1 VQNGLLIE
9 EHATHD
15 GVQDGL
21 LIEEHARHERASRN
35 QHRNRTRRTVHHN
48 VQVTD
53 DSQRPAQHSL
63 FWFAIAIA
71 VAVVLVD
78 QLTKL
83 WAVTTLSL
91 DSSVPVIGDFI
102 RFQLIYN
109 SGAAFSMGT
118 NSTWVFTIIAAAAVI
133 VIGWYAWRVESK
145 LWMLALGLLLGG
157 AATHL
162 GDRLF
167 RPPAFGQGHVVDFIG
182 YGNFFIGN
190 VADIVLFC
198 GAVMLV
204 ILALTGVR
212 MRSTA
217 DES

>member
-1 VQNGLLIE
+1 VTLSDEPAPHDTAEPNESEPNGSVPNE
-9 EHATHD
+9 SVRPQ
-15 GVQDGL
+15 G
-21 LIEEHARHERASRN
+21 
-35 QHRNRTRRTVHHN
+35 RR
-48 VQVTD
+48 
-53 DSQRPAQHSL
+53 L
-63 FWFAIAIA
+63 FWFVIAIA

-83 WAVTTLSL
+83 WAVTNLSL

-118 NSTWVFTIIAAAAVI
+118 NSTWVFTIIAAVAVI
-133 VIGWYAWRVESK
+133 VIGWYAWRVESR

-190 VADIVLFC
+190 VADIILFC

-204 ILALTGVR
+204 VLALTGVR
-212 MRSTA
+212 PRPLAPS
-217 DES
+217 E

>member
-1 VQNGLLIE
+1 VTLSDEPAPHDTAEPNESEPNESEPNGSVPNGSVP
-9 EHATHD
+9 D
-15 GVQDGL
+15 GSVPDGS
-21 LIEEHARHERASRN
+21 EQPHG
-35 QHRNRTRRTVHHN
+35 RR
-48 VQVTD
+48 
-53 DSQRPAQHSL
+53 L
-63 FWFAIAIA
+63 FWFVIAIA
-71 VAVVLVD
+71 VVVVLVD

-118 NSTWVFTIIAAAAVI
+118 NSTWVFTIIAAVAVI

-190 VADIVLFC
+190 VADIILFC

-204 ILALTGVR
+204 VLALTGVR
-212 MRSTA
+212 PQSLA
-217 DES
+217 SSE

>member
-1 VQNGLLIE
+1 VPNESVRPQG
-9 EHATHD
+9 
-15 GVQDGL
+15 
-21 LIEEHARHERASRN
+21 
-35 QHRNRTRRTVHHN
+35 RR
-48 VQVTD
+48 
-53 DSQRPAQHSL
+53 L
-63 FWFAIAIA
+63 FWFVIAIA
-71 VAVVLVD
+71 VVVVLVD

-118 NSTWVFTIIAAAAVI
+118 NSTWVFTIIAAVAVI
-133 VIGWYAWRVESK
+133 VIGWYAWRVESR

-190 VADIVLFC
+190 VADIILFC

-204 ILALTGVR
+204 VLALTGVR
-212 MRSTA
+212 PQSLA
-217 DES
+217 SSE

>member
-1 VQNGLLIE
+1 VTLSDEPAPHDTAEPNESEPNGSVPS
-9 EHATHD
+9 
-15 GVQDGL
+15 GSVRPQG
-21 LIEEHARHERASRN
+21 
-35 QHRNRTRRTVHHN
+35 RR
-48 VQVTD
+48 
-53 DSQRPAQHSL
+53 L
-63 FWFAIAIA
+63 FWFVIAIA

-83 WAVTTLSL
+83 WAVTNLSL

-118 NSTWVFTIIAAAAVI
+118 NSTWVFTIIAAVAVI

-190 VADIVLFC
+190 VADIILFC

-204 ILALTGVR
+204 VLALTGVR
-212 MRSTA
+212 PRPLAPS
-217 DES
+217 E

>member
-1 VQNGLLIE
+1 VTLSDEPAPHDTAEPNESEPNGSVPNE
-9 EHATHD
+9 SVRPQ
-15 GVQDGL
+15 G
-21 LIEEHARHERASRN
+21 
-35 QHRNRTRRTVHHN
+35 RR
-48 VQVTD
+48 
-53 DSQRPAQHSL
+53 P
-63 FWFAIAIA
+63 FWFVIAIA

-118 NSTWVFTIIAAAAVI
+118 NSTWVFTIIAAVAVI

-190 VADIVLFC
+190 VADIILFC

-204 ILALTGVR
+204 VLALTGVR
-212 MRSTA
+212 PQSLA
-217 DES
+217 SSE

>member
-1 VQNGLLIE
+1 MTLSDE
-9 EHATHD
+9 PAPHD
-15 GVQDGL
+15 TAEPNESEPSGSVPDGS
-21 LIEEHARHERASRN
+21 ERP
-35 QHRNRTRRTVHHN
+35 HGRR
-48 VQVTD
+48 
-53 DSQRPAQHSL
+53 L
-63 FWFAIAIA
+63 FWFVIAIA

-118 NSTWVFTIIAAAAVI
+118 NSTWVFTIIAAVAVI
-133 VIGWYAWRVESK
+133 VIGWYAWRIESK

-190 VADIVLFC
+190 VADIILFC
-198 GAVMLV
+198 GAAMLV
-204 ILALTGVR
+204 VLALTGVR
-212 MRSTA
+212 PRPMAPS
-217 DES
+217 E

>member
-1 VQNGLLIE
+1 VTLGECDVLDNVRVTLSDEPAPHDTAQPNESEATGSDPTGSEPSESVQPHG
-9 EHATHD
+9 
-15 GVQDGL
+15 
-21 LIEEHARHERASRN
+21 
-35 QHRNRTRRTVHHN
+35 RR
-48 VQVTD
+48 
-53 DSQRPAQHSL
+53 L
-63 FWFAIAIA
+63 FWFVIAIA
-71 VAVVLVD
+71 VVVVLVD

-91 DSSVPVIGDFI
+91 NSSVPVIGDFI

-118 NSTWVFTIIAAAAVI
+118 NSTWVFTIIAAAAVV
-133 VIGWYAWRVESK
+133 VICWYAWRVESK

-190 VADIVLFC
+190 VADIILFC

-204 ILALTGVR
+204 VLALTGVR
-212 MRSTA
+212 PQSLA
-217 DES
+217 SSE

>member
-1 VQNGLLIE
+1 MKPRDVLDNVRVTLSDE
-9 EHATHD
+9 PAPHD
-15 GVQDGL
+15 TAQPNESEPSGSVPDGS
-21 LIEEHARHERASRN
+21 EQPHG
-35 QHRNRTRRTVHHN
+35 RR
-48 VQVTD
+48 
-53 DSQRPAQHSL
+53 L
-63 FWFAIAIA
+63 FWFVIAIA
-71 VAVVLVD
+71 VVVVLVD

-118 NSTWVFTIIAAAAVI
+118 NSTWVFTIIAAAAVV
-133 VIGWYAWRVESK
+133 VICWYAWRVESK

-190 VADIVLFC
+190 VADIILFC
-198 GAVMLV
+198 GAAMLV
-204 ILALTGVR
+204 VLALTGVGPR
-212 MRSTA
+212 PRTPTEVPA
-217 DES
+217 PRGA

>member
-1 VQNGLLIE
+1 MTLSDEPAPHDTAEPNESEPNGSVPS
-9 EHATHD
+9 
-15 GVQDGL
+15 GSVRPQG
-21 LIEEHARHERASRN
+21 
-35 QHRNRTRRTVHHN
+35 RR
-48 VQVTD
+48 
-53 DSQRPAQHSL
+53 L
-63 FWFAIAIA
+63 FWFVIAIA

-83 WAVTTLSL
+83 WAVTNLSL

-118 NSTWVFTIIAAAAVI
+118 NSTWVFTIIAAVAVI
-133 VIGWYAWRVESK
+133 VIGWYAWRVESR

-190 VADIVLFC
+190 VADIILFC

-204 ILALTGVR
+204 VLALTGVR
-212 MRSTA
+212 PQSLA
-217 DES
+217 SSE

>member
-1 VQNGLLIE
+1 MTLSDEPAPHDTAEPNGSVPSGSVPSGSAQPGSE
-9 EHATHD
+9 NAQ
-15 GVQDGL
+15 G
-21 LIEEHARHERASRN
+21 
-35 QHRNRTRRTVHHN
+35 RR
-48 VQVTD
+48 
-53 DSQRPAQHSL
+53 L
-63 FWFAIAIA
+63 FWFVIAIA

-91 DSSVPVIGDFI
+91 NSSVPVIGDFI

-133 VIGWYAWRVESK
+133 IICWYAWRVESK

-167 RPPAFGQGHVVDFIG
+167 RPPAFGQGHVVDFIA

-204 ILALTGVR
+204 VLALIGVR
-212 MRSTA
+212 PRPLPTS
-217 DES
+217 D

>member
-1 VQNGLLIE
+1 MTLSDDP
-9 EHATHD
+9 AAHD
-15 GVQDGL
+15 TAEPTGSVPSGS
-21 LIEEHARHERASRN
+21 ERP
-35 QHRNRTRRTVHHN
+35 HGRR
-48 VQVTD
+48 
-53 DSQRPAQHSL
+53 L
-63 FWFAIAIA
+63 FWFTIAIA

-83 WAVTTLSL
+83 WAVTNLTL
-91 DSSVPVIGDFI
+91 DSSTPVIGDFI

-118 NSTWVFTIIAAAAVI
+118 NSTWVFTIIAAAAVV
-133 VIGWYAWRVESK
+133 VICWYAWKVESR

-190 VADIVLFC
+190 VADIILFC

-204 ILALTGVR
+204 ILAVTGVR
-212 MRSTA
+212 ARPA
-217 DES
+217 VE

>member
-1 VQNGLLIE
+1 MTLSDEPAPHDTAEPNGSE
-9 EHATHD
+9 PN
-15 GVQDGL
+15 GSVPSGSVRPQG
-21 LIEEHARHERASRN
+21 
-35 QHRNRTRRTVHHN
+35 RR
-48 VQVTD
+48 
-53 DSQRPAQHSL
+53 L
-63 FWFAIAIA
+63 FWFVIAIA

-83 WAVTTLSL
+83 WAVTNLSL

-118 NSTWVFTIIAAAAVI
+118 NSTWVFTIIAAVAVI

-190 VADIVLFC
+190 VADIILFC

-204 ILALTGVR
+204 VLALTGVR
-212 MRSTA
+212 PQSLA
-217 DES
+217 SSE